1 MKAIPTIDIGKYRR
15 ETPEAPV
22 TETEMTKLRG
32 LIGSLQYAVSH
43 TRPDL
48 ASRLGEI
55 QTQLSKPTV
64 QTLLQGNKV
73 LREAQLTS
81 DVSIFFRNINPDE
94 LTHAAF
100 GDASFASPKQLA
112 SFQGSIICATSPKLL
127 KNEKAPISPLTWS
140 SKKINRVVRSTLSA
154 EAFSMSRSV
163 DQLGWMRLLWGTLAT
178 DNFDWRKPPEAFKLL
193 PSAAIVT
200 DCKSLYDL
208 VSRTA
213 IPSCEEY
220 RTTLEVLLIRER
232 CLEHCTFRWIPT
244 SLQLADALTKVMDP
258 GLLRTVLATGMFQLH
273 DEQASLDRN
282 AQRKQAI
289 SWLRDN
295 HVNNKVSGV

>member
-1 MKAIPTIDIGKYRR
+1 MPDFSIKATQGEYVKAISAIDVGKSRR
-15 ETPEAPV
+15 ELPEAPV
-22 TETEMTKLRG
+22 TDSEMTRLRG

-55 QTQLSKPTV
+55 QVQLSKPTV
-64 QTLLQGNKV
+64 QTLLQGNKL
-73 LREAQLTS
+73 LREAQLSS
-81 DVSIFFRNINPDE
+81 DVSVFFRSIPPSQI
-94 LTHAAF
+94 THVAF

-127 KNEKAPISPLTWS
+127 QNERAPVSPLTWS

-163 DQLGWMRLLWGTLAT
+163 DQLGWMRLLWGTLAIT
-178 DNFDWRKPPEAFKLL
+178 NFDWRKPSEAL
-193 PSAAIVT
+193 PKMPPAAIVT

-213 IPSCEEY
+213 QCLPVKNIAPHWRFFS
-220 RTTLEVLLIRER
+220 LEKDV
-232 CLEHCTFRWIPT
+232 
-244 SLQLADALTKVMDP
+244 
-258 GLLRTVLATGMFQLH
+258 
-273 DEQASLDRN
+273 
-282 AQRKQAI
+282 
-289 SWLRDN
+289 
-295 HVNNKVSGV
+295 

>member
-1 MKAIPTIDIGKYRR
+1 
-15 ETPEAPV
+15 
-22 TETEMTKLRG
+22 MTRLRG

-55 QTQLSKPTV
+55 QVQLSKPTV
-64 QTLLQGNKV
+64 QTLLQGNKL
-73 LREAQLTS
+73 LREAQLSS
-81 DVSIFFRNINPDE
+81 DVSVFFRSIPPSQI
-94 LTHAAF
+94 THVAF

-127 KNEKAPISPLTWS
+127 QNERAPVSPLTWS

-163 DQLGWMRLLWGTLAT
+163 DQLGWMRLLWGTLAIT
-178 DNFDWRKPPEAFKLL
+178 NFDWRKPSEAL
-193 PSAAIVT
+193 PKMPPAAIVT

-213 IPSCEEY
+213 MPSCEEY

-232 CLEHCTFRWIPT
+232 CLEHCVFR
-244 SLQLADALTKVMDP
+244 MD
-258 GLLRTVLATGMFQLH
+258 THVV
-273 DEQASLDRN
+273 
-282 AQRKQAI
+282 AI
-289 SWLRDN
+289 GRCSHEGDG
-295 HVNNKVSGV
+295 HHSA